1 MATILLMVHKWFKA
15 KYPETGMQDSANQ
28 VDSVHCQSRHILV
41 IVYFVERGGSEA
53 YRGSLVLSTS
63 CGVDHVVDSA
73 WHMANRRH
81 EARLTWLFVGLVL
94 FFRSTAESASL
105 PQPTSPDYFDI
116 LRSNSTDG
124 DVLMSVTRGK
134 NSSVYKVVFAEEQAT
149 VTFRLAEIKSFLR
162 FALQGE
168 FIPALVNEA
177 FAVLLAMHH
186 FNNMQERGHPILGD
200 QVTSDAALSSCDIR
214 LTMELFDS
222 QQSATVAT
230 QTFSSVMRR
239 PQSLQTPPATVV
251 VGASISSET
260 MPLAVYTGVNFIPQV
275 SASATSTIFDDKEQF
290 PLFGR
295 TTTNTNGEA
304 AVAARFFH
312 SIGSTHVAIIFGTV
326 RTFVHDTWD
335 QPQIMSVYRLM
346 PDGAFSL

>member
-1 MATILLMVHKWFKA
+1 V
-15 KYPETGMQDSANQ
+15 
-28 VDSVHCQSRHILV
+28 
-41 IVYFVERGGSEA
+41 VE
-53 YRGSLVLSTS
+53 
-63 CGVDHVVDSA
+63 VVDSA
-73 WHMANRRH
+73 WHMAHHLH
-81 EARLTWLFVGLVL
+81 EARITWLFVIALIL
-94 FFRSTAESASL
+94 IFKCSAEPAPVPL
-105 PQPTSPDYFDI
+105 HWASPDYFDK
-116 LRSNSTDG
+116 LRSSNNTDS
-124 DVLMSVTRGK
+124 DVLMSVTRGT
-134 NSSVYKVVFAEEQAT
+134 NSSVYKVVFAEEHAT
-149 VTFRLAEIKSFLR
+149 VTYRLVEIKGFLR
-162 FALQGE
+162 FASQGE

-177 FAVLLAMHH
+177 FATVLAMHH

-200 QVTSDAALSSCDIR
+200 QVTSDVALSNCDIR

-222 QQSATVAT
+222 QQSATLAT

-326 RTFVHDTWD
+326 RTYLRERGINRQSF
-335 QPQIMSVYRLM
+335 PYRLM
-346 PDGAFSL
+346 PDGTLSRIPTLAQCTKGFYAKRPFSDLSPNR

>member
-1 MATILLMVHKWFKA
+1 M
-15 KYPETGMQDSANQ
+15 
-28 VDSVHCQSRHILV
+28 
-41 IVYFVERGGSEA
+41 
-53 YRGSLVLSTS
+53 
-63 CGVDHVVDSA
+63 VDSA
-73 WHMANRRH
+73 WRMAHHRH

-94 FFRSTAESASL
+94 FSKCTAEPAL
-105 PQPTSPDYFDI
+105 PQSASPDYFDK
-116 LRSNSTDG
+116 LRSTETDS

-149 VTFRLAEIKSFLR
+149 VTYRLAEIKSFLR
-162 FALQGE
+162 FAPQGE

-177 FAVLLAMHH
+177 FATVLAMHH

-200 QVTSDAALSSCDIR
+200 QVTGDAALSNCDIR

-326 RTFVHDTWD
+326 RTLWRETWD
-335 QPQIMSVYRLM
+335 QTQINPLTTHAGCNFVRRIRTLAQCTKDFYAKRPISELSPNR
-346 PDGAFSL
+346 